1 MWSTD
6 AMTPETFVAQRQAAW
21 GELRALLSMSS
32 SRRQLRNL
40 GGDKVRRMADLY
52 REVAADLAI
61 ARLRFPALAPEL
73 ADLVRDSHAILYQ
86 PRRPKLRS
94 VLSFLT
100 QGFPRLVRS
109 EWRIVTIGIALL
121 MGPFL
126 LAMVWGIIAPN
137 KAEVL
142 LPEVWRGVA
151 RDGPT
156 AKPISPGIGA
166 LAEGTLFFTSILV
179 NNVRVGFLTFA
190 GGVLFGVGAGFVLVS
205 NGMLFGA
212 LTGISISHGHGLELF
227 ALTTAHG
234 VLELSAIS
242 IAGAA
247 GTRMGWSLVDPGPVS
262 RSKALAEAAGKAV
275 RLIVG
280 VSVALF
286 FAALV
291 EGYVTPSSLFGPWGK
306 IGIGIAIG
314 AAFWAYIVLAGRE
327 AKVKDADG
335 PLA

>member
-1 MWSTD
+1 
-6 AMTPETFVAQRQAAW
+6 MTPETFVAQRQAAW
-21 GELRALLSMSS
+21 GELRALLAMSS
-32 SRRQLRNL
+32 SKRRLRNL
-40 GGDKVRRMADLY
+40 GGEKVRRMADLY
-52 REVAADLAI
+52 REAAADLAV

-86 PRRPKLRS
+86 PRRLGLRS
-94 VLSFLT
+94 VLNFLT

-109 EWRIVTIGIALL
+109 EWRFIAIGIALL

-126 LAMVWGIIAPN
+126 LAMVWGIVAPN

-142 LPEVWRGVA
+142 LPEVWREVA
-151 RDGPT
+151 REGPT
-156 AKPISPGIGA
+156 AKPISPGVGA
-166 LAEGTLFFTSILV
+166 LAEGTVFFTEILV

-190 GGVLFGVGAGFVLVS
+190 GGVLFGVGAAFVLVS
-205 NGMLFGA
+205 NGLLFGA
-212 LTGISISHGHGLELF
+212 LTGISISNGHGLELF

-234 VLELSAIS
+234 MLELSAIS

-247 GTRMGWSLVDPGPVS
+247 GTRMGWALIDPGPLR
-262 RSKALAEAAGKAV
+262 RSKALAEAAGKAI

-291 EGYVTPSSLFGPWGK
+291 EGYVTPSALFSEWGK
-306 IGIGIAIG
+306 IAIGIAIG
-314 AAFWAYIVLAGRE
+314 IAFWTYIVLAGRE
-327 AKVKDADG
+327 PEVRDADA